1 MNVSTVL
8 CAESNFASLY
18 DLRSN
23 KCQGRVSP
31 SKGFLYGLA
40 FPSSNI
46 ASGTLSPNKK
56 EHADISNI
64 FQLLVK
70 IG

>member
-23 KCQGRVSP
+23 KCKDESRHRKV
-31 SKGFLYGLA
+31 LYGLA

-64 FQLLVK
+64 F
-70 IG
+70 